1 MIEFFAIRNKT
12 TRIILLIILIIVILY
27 LSNKQENYG
36 GALVQLY
43 SKGPQDNYL
52 TGDYP
57 NYNSYNPYYNPYNP
71 YNPYY
76 NPNYYPYYYPYY
88 SPYYTYT
95 YWNMP
100 TRIRRNSAP
109 YLLLT
114 DDRYREI

>member
-1 MIEFFAIRNKT
+1 MIEIFAINSNKIK
-12 TRIILLIILIIVILY
+12 IIFVIILILVILY
-27 LSNKQENYG
+27 LSNKKENYG

-43 SKGPQDNYL
+43 SKGPQDYYL

-57 NYNSYNPYYNPYNP
+57 YYSYSYPYYY
-71 YNPYY
+71 PYY
-76 NPNYYPYYYPYY
+76 YSTYPYYYPYY
-88 SPYYTYT
+88 S

-114 DDRYREI
+114 DDRYILS